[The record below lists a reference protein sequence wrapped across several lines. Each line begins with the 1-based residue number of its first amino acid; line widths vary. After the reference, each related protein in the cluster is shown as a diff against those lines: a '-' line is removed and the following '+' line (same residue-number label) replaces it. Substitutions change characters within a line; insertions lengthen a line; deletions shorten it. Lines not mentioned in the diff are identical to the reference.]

1 MSDSAESVVR
11 NFLAAWKRSD
21 VDEIV
26 SFISDD
32 AVYIGPRG
40 VHHGIGAIKALIQS
54 FVKVTPS
61 TIVDVKTLVATGGT
75 VMVERVDNFDVQ
87 GKPFGLEVA
96 AVFEVDSAFPP
107 GKSGWSVM
115 AKGWLT
121 REHGEKRSAALR
133 SRLTAWAQG
142 ERDVVLH
149 LAVEELTGRAVGRP

>member
-1 MSDSAESVVR
+1 VSDSAESVVR

-21 VDEIV
+21 IDEIV

-96 AVFEVDSAFPP
+96 AVFEVDSN
-107 GKSGWSVM
+107 GQISRWRDYYD
-115 AKGWLT
+115 L
-121 REHGEKRSAALR
+121 RSIEDRIAAALAPP
-133 SRLTAWAQG
+133 S
-142 ERDVVLH
+142 
-149 LAVEELTGRAVGRP
+149 